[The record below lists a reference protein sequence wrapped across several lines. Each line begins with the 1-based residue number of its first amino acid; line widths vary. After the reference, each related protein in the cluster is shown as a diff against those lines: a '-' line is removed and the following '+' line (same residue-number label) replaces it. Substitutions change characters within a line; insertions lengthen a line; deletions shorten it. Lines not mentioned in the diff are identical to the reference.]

1 MPNHF
6 HFVAPGELTAL
17 TGGYAYDRRIVEGAR
32 ASGWE
37 VTVHGLDGSFP
48 RPTAAALEQ
57 AAAVLGAIP
66 DGSQVVIDGL
76 ALGAMPALAEAS
88 AARLH
93 CIALIHHP
101 LAEETGLDA
110 RERARFAS
118 DERQALAVMT
128 RVIVT
133 SRHTAR
139 VLHQDYGVPR
149 ERIAVA
155 EPGTAR
161 APHALGSDGQVV
173 ELLCV
178 ATLIP
183 RKGHVLLVE
192 ALAPLSGLAWRLT
205 CIGSLERAPETVAAL
220 RTRIRHHG
228 LETRIRLE
236 GEMDAEALASAYRHS
251 DVFVLASLHEGYG
264 MALAE
269 ALAYGLPVISTRA
282 GAIPDTVPTTAG
294 WLTPPGDVDAL
305 REALAALIE
314 DSGLRQRLARGAR
327 NAGAALPT
335 WEDTC
340 WRFLTALMH

>member
-1 MPNHF
+1 MSNHF
-6 HFVAPGELTAL
+6 HFIVPGELAAL

-57 AAAVLGAIP
+57 AAAVLDAIP
-66 DGSQVVIDGL
+66 DGSQIVIDGL
-76 ALGAMPALAEAS
+76 ALGAMPTLVEAS

-93 CIALIHHP
+93 CVALIHHP

-110 RERARFAS
+110 RERSRFAS
-118 DERQALAVMT
+118 DERRALAAVT

-133 SRHTAR
+133 SPHTAR
-139 VLHQDYGVPR
+139 ALHRDYGVPR

-161 APHALGSDGQVV
+161 TPHALGGDGQTV

-183 RKGHVLLVE
+183 RKGHALLVE
-192 ALAPLSGLAWRLT
+192 ALAPLSGPAWRLT
-205 CIGSLERAPETVAAL
+205 CIGSLERGPKTVATL
-220 RTRIRHHG
+220 RTQIRRYD
-228 LETRIRLE
+228 LETRIRLQ
-236 GEMDAEALASAYRHS
+236 GEMDAEGLASAYRHS
-251 DVFVLASLHEGYG
+251 DVFVLPSLHEGYG

-269 ALAYGLPVISTRA
+269 ALAYGLPVVSTRA
-282 GAIPDTVPTTAG
+282 GAIPDTVPAEAG

-305 REALAALIE
+305 REALTALIE
-314 DSGLRQRLARGAR
+314 DSDLRRRLARGAR

-340 WRFLTALMH
+340 RRFLAALTR

>member
-155 EPGTAR
+155 EPGTATGTPGNWWTVFAQVPDAFKHTTEGFQFYR
-161 APHALGSDGQVV
+161 DPARKIDPRLRELGQ
-173 ELLCV
+173 
-178 ATLIP
+178 I
-183 RKGHVLLVE
+183 
-192 ALAPLSGLAWRLT
+192 
-205 CIGSLERAPETVAAL
+205 
-220 RTRIRHHG
+220 
-228 LETRIRLE
+228 
-236 GEMDAEALASAYRHS
+236 
-251 DVFVLASLHEGYG
+251 
-264 MALAE
+264 
-269 ALAYGLPVISTRA
+269 RA
-282 GAIPDTVPTTAG
+282 GWTVGSQFVFSHT
-294 WLTPPGDVDAL
+294 
-305 REALAALIE
+305 
-314 DSGLRQRLARGAR
+314 
-327 NAGAALPT
+327 
-335 WEDTC
+335 
-340 WRFLTALMH
+340 